1 MDSPQTPRRQGMQG
15 IKKLGH
21 RLAALVATALS
32 HKVDEPAAPE
42 EDAPPKQVKL
52 RKPPFWVRVR
62 QAQTRKITKDE
73 AKQMHNAIWGV
84 KRRLADSHGRQL
96 HVTNNGQLVS
106 PARDLRR
113 EAERA
118 GLATTG
124 RQWRKLRKQMAREER
139 EMAKQREATNK

>member
-1 MDSPQTPRRQGMQG
+1 MDSPQTPRRQGVQSLR
-15 IKKLGH
+15 KLGQ
-21 RLAALVATALS
+21 RLAAQAAKLIK
-32 HKVDEPAAPE
+32 HKHEEEAAPKT
-42 EDAPPKQVKL
+42 DTLPKEVKL

-62 QAQTRKITKDE
+62 QAQARKITKDE
-73 AKQMHNAIWGV
+73 AKQMHDAIWGV

-96 HVTNNGQLVS
+96 HVTNNGLLVS

-139 EMAKQREATNK
+139 EMARQREAK

>member
-1 MDSPQTPRRQGMQG
+1 MDSPQTPRRQGVQSLR
-15 IKKLGH
+15 KLGQ
-21 RLAALVATALS
+21 RLAAQAAKLIK
-32 HKVDEPAAPE
+32 HKQEEEAAPKA
-42 EDAPPKQVKL
+42 DTLPKVKL
-52 RKPPFWVRVR
+52 EQPSFWARVR
-62 QAQTRKITKDE
+62 QAQARKITKDE
-73 AKQMHNAIWGV
+73 AKQMHDAIWGV
-84 KRRLADSHGRQL
+84 KQRLADSHGRQL
-96 HVTNNGQLVS
+96 HVTNHGQLVS